1 MRGSL
6 LIAFG
11 FVSVFAVVSAAQADE
26 VCREFGEF
34 PTREIDRG
42 NRSAAYIYGRVSIKG
57 LSHDS
62 KPQVTV
68 IYTDS
73 VQPALRQRLGR
84 TGNYCFQK
92 RGTGGTILI
101 DIDGVEVL
109 RRAISDGGRGRQR
122 EDLEVFAPGS
132 SREEAP
138 PGVVSAKFI
147 RPPNERTAEL
157 YQKVGAAER
166 ENKPAKA
173 IELVR
178 QIVDVDPEDFVAF
191 AKLGSLLLQ
200 SRSLDEASAA
210 FARSLALRNDYTPAI
225 LNSGVVLAMQGRY
238 PEAIVMFQRTIAL
251 EPTSAFAHR
260 LLGEAYLQERQ
271 GSRAIAALDEALRL
285 DPNGMSECHLLKA
298 RLYDLVGAKDLA
310 AAEYKAFLE
319 KVKDHPDRKKFEKY
333 IKDNPL

>member
-11 FVSVFAVVSAAQADE
+11 LVSVFYVVSAAQADE

-34 PTREIDRG
+34 PTREIGRD

-57 LSHDS
+57 ISPDS

-132 SREEAP
+132 SRVEAP
-138 PGVVSAKFI
+138 PGVVSAKFM
-147 RPPNERTAEL
+147 RPPNERTTEL

-173 IELVR
+173 IEFVR
-178 QIVDVDPEDFVAF
+178 QIVAVDPEDFVAF

-200 SRSLDEASAA
+200 ARSLDEASAA

-225 LNSGVVLAMQGRY
+225 LNSGVVLAM
-238 PEAIVMFQRTIAL
+238 
-251 EPTSAFAHR
+251 
-260 LLGEAYLQERQ
+260 
-271 GSRAIAALDEALRL
+271 
-285 DPNGMSECHLLKA
+285 
-298 RLYDLVGAKDLA
+298 
-310 AAEYKAFLE
+310 
-319 KVKDHPDRKKFEKY
+319 
-333 IKDNPL
+333 